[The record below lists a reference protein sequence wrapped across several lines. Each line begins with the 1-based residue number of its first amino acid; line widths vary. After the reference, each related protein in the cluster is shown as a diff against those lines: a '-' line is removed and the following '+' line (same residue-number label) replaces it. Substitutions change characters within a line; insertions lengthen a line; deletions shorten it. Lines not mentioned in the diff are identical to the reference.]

1 MPVNLNLQGNSKIML
16 NRLPFS
22 DPVFKTGK
30 SLFSLHLQKDTKSM
44 IAEKNKVV
52 SIVYELR
59 NGSEKGEVVESL
71 STENPLTFLYGT
83 GGLLPK
89 FEENIGGLS
98 EGDNFEFLLRSE
110 DAYGP
115 VVENAIVHV
124 PKTVFEI
131 DGKIDETLMTIGN
144 TVPMMDAEGR
154 RLNGKV
160 IAIEGDAVKMDFNHP
175 MAGNDLYFK
184 GEVTEIRHATEE
196 ELAHGHSHHH
206 GQHECGCGEG
216 DGSCKDEDCKD
227 DSHKGGCGC
236 GC

>member
-1 MPVNLNLQGNSKIML
+1 
-16 NRLPFS
+16 
-22 DPVFKTGK
+22 
-30 SLFSLHLQKDTKSM
+30 M

-59 NGSEKGEVVESL
+59 SGSKEGEVVESL
-71 STENPLTFLYGT
+71 NAENPLTFLFGT

-89 FEENIGGLS
+89 FEENLSGLGS
-98 EGDNFEFLLRSE
+98 GDSFEFQLGLE

-124 PKTVFEI
+124 PQSVFEV
-131 DGKIDETLMTIGN
+131 DGKIDESLLQIGSM
-144 TVPMMDAEGR
+144 VPMMDSEGR

-184 GEVTEIRHATEE
+184 GQVTDVRSATDE
-196 ELAHGHSHHH
+196 ELNHGHVH
-206 GQHECGCGEG
+206 GAAA
-216 DGSCKDEDCKD
+216 
-227 DSHKGGCGC
+227 GGCGC
-236 GC
+236 GGSESGECNSDNCEDDNCKSEGEGEGGSCGCGC